1 MLSEDRPVLQA
12 GQAKVLVLPPDRSC
26 ASVARSTV
34 SVLMGELGLPDG
46 LIDDA
51 VVAVS
56 ELATNALLYG
66 DGTDAELWV
75 WLRTR
80 HAPSLVLTVFDTG
93 PGPLPHAVHGDLLD
107 VHGKGLAIV
116 AALAETCGARLSR
129 SRLRLV
135 PARGKAVWCAFP
147 LPEGYAVSVPVL
159 TPARV
164 TRWMV
169 LELCRRGLFASHAGD
184 IGGRSVLLVD
194 ELRVEITRTELSW
207 RNTNGTKG
215 CHPLPDLQDA
225 LEAIT
230 KSLTTPEPP

>member
-1 MLSEDRPVLQA
+1 MLQA
-12 GQAKVLVLPPDRSC
+12 GQAQVLLLPPDRTC
-26 ASVARSTV
+26 ASIARSTV
-34 SVLMGELGLPDG
+34 AVVMGELGLPDE

-51 VVAVS
+51 SVAVS

-66 DGTDAELWV
+66 DGSDAELWI
-75 WLRTR
+75 WLRSR
-80 HAPSLVLTVFDTG
+80 PAPALVLSVFDTG

-135 PARGKAVWCAFP
+135 PVRGKAVWCAFP
-147 LPEGYAVSVPVL
+147 LPEGFAVPVPVL

-164 TRWMV
+164 GRQLV
-169 LELCRRGLFASHAGD
+169 LELCRRGLFASFAGD

-194 ELRVEITRTELSW
+194 GLRVEITRTEVSW
-207 RNTNGTKG
+207 RNVNGGRG
-215 CHPLPDLQDA
+215 CYPLADLQDA
-225 LEAIT
+225 IEAIT
-230 KSLTTPEPP
+230 KDLSAPEPL